1 MREYLVDYTGS
12 ERFGSLAAAA
22 RAALE
27 GLARVRYTVRIR
39 GGRVTVGPYEGEPDY
54 SVEVEDTFARFRQ
67 AAVESHLVTIRS
79 SGSMDHV
86 EAKIAQLVARLYPGE
101 FGALDAFCAEHAD
114 FLDPPI
120 VRFDREVQFYLG
132 YLELVDRLRAAGL
145 PFCYPRVSAGSKEVF
160 AEDTFDLAL
169 AIKLVPEGGTVVCN
183 DFQLEEPERIIVV
196 TGPNNGGKT
205 TFARM
210 FGELHYLAS
219 LGLPVPGRSAR
230 LFLPDRIFTHFE
242 REEDIET
249 LRGKLEDELVRVH
262 EILERATSDSVIVMN
277 ESFGSTT
284 LSDALLLGREVMGR
298 ILERGPLGVYV
309 TFVDELASLDEQT
322 VSMVSQVVPE
332 NPAQRTFK
340 IVRQPADGLAYA
352 WAIAREVRAHL
363 RASRGADRLVK
374 AFLMHPDRDFEVAR
388 RVARCI
394 FEAMVRRG
402 DTFAVAAAK
411 RSRERDPSTT
421 TTAPAVR
428 APDALTQ
435 DLELETLWRVMA
447 AGDEFLYET
456 AKRGL
461 LSSLT
466 DPGEI
471 LVPPAGARRLPRTPG
486 DRAGRC
492 TRSRSRRSRAR
503 KSAAGSG
510 TERERR
516 PT

>member
-1 MREYLVDYTGS
+1 MNARFESILFRQAPSGADADEPEFVADLNLDRVRASITAGREEYDLDPFFHAPLRDVDAVAYRHEVFRDLEQDAVASAVRAFGEEMRRARSYLTLASKQHYRYEKERWFLDAASVYCDAVETLTRALATFELRSRGVRALREYLVDYTGAD
-12 ERFGSLAAAA
+12 RFGSLAAAA

-86 EAKIAQLVARLYPGE
+86 EAKIAQLVARVYPAE

-132 YLELVDRLRAAGL
+132 YLELAERLRAAGL

-183 DFQLEEPERIIVV
+183 DFQLEEPERMIVV

-230 LFLPDRIFTHFE
+230 LFLPDHIFTHFE

-262 EILERATSDSVIVMN
+262 QILERATSDSVIVMN

-352 WAIAREVRAHL
+352 WAIAQKYGLSYE
-363 RASRGADRLVK
+363 RLQ
-374 AFLMHPDRDFEVAR
+374 
-388 RVARCI
+388 
-394 FEAMVRRG
+394 
-402 DTFAVAAAK
+402 
-411 RSRERDPSTT
+411 ERIVS
-421 TTAPAVR
+421 
-428 APDALTQ
+428 
-435 DLELETLWRVMA
+435 
-447 AGDEFLYET
+447 
-456 AKRGL
+456 
-461 LSSLT
+461 
-466 DPGEI
+466 
-471 LVPPAGARRLPRTPG
+471 
-486 DRAGRC
+486 
-492 TRSRSRRSRAR
+492 
-503 KSAAGSG
+503 
-510 TERERR
+510 
-516 PT
+516 